1 VIPSG
6 SGVCCA
12 LGVCVAAGIPQSG

>member
-12 LGVCVAAGIPQSG
+12 LGTCVAAGIPQSG